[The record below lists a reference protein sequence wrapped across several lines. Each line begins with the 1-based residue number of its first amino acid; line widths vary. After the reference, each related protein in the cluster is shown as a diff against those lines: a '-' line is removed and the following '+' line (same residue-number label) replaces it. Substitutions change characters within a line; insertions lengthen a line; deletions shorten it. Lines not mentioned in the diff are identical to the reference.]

1 MSTIL
6 FELGCEELPP
16 KSLKPLR
23 DALQASVTEQL
34 REAEISFDSIKSF
47 AAPRRLAIQ
56 IQGISDKQPDRT
68 EQKRGPAIKAAF
80 DGDGNPTRAAMGF
93 AKGLGIE
100 ASELITINT
109 DKGDY
114 VGFEQTI
121 HGQAITELLPT
132 IFQTALDNLPIA
144 KRMRSGA
151 SRNEFVRPVQ
161 WAVLMQDD
169 AVIHAIIQGH
179 QTGAQT
185 RGHRFHSPDY
195 HDIAHANDYESLLEG
210 LKVVADFDKRQ
221 TLIKN
226 QVKTLADEVNSDAI
240 VPQDLLDEVTAL
252 VDFPI
257 ALRASFET
265 RFLQVPQEAL
275 ISTMQADQKY
285 FCLTDKAGKL
295 QPYFIFITNI
305 MSQDPNQIIEGNE
318 KVVRPRLA
326 DAEFFFLQ
334 DQKQPLF
341 ALTESLKTRVF
352 QDKLGTIW
360 DKSERIAKLSA
371 FIATLLQQ
379 QGHDISVDEAVRA
392 AMLSKADL
400 ASSLVGEYPELQ
412 GIAGTYYARL
422 DGETEAV
429 AASLEEQYLPKFSG
443 DVLPQT
449 PIGICLALA
458 DRLDTLVGIF
468 AIDQAPTGSK
478 DPFSLRRSAIGILR
492 ILIEKQLPI
501 NLVALVE
508 QAIKGYSDTNGGSK
522 IAKMG
527 DTFTQVMAFL
537 NSRYRAMY
545 TEQSVSVDTI
555 QAVQAIN
562 PHMPL
567 DFDQRIRAV
576 QAFSTLSQASMLA
589 DSNKR
594 VANILAKSEVSV
606 SDTVDETLLTEPAE
620 QNLYGSVR
628 QAQTAVTP
636 LLEQADYTQVLQT
649 LASLDEPLTEF
660 FDNVMVNSE
669 DEALKNNRLALLK
682 QVRALFLTVADIS
695 ELQL

>member
-34 REAEISFDSIKSF
+34 TEADITFDSIKAF

-56 IQGISDKQPDRT
+56 IQGISDKQPDRS

-80 DGDGNPTRAAMGF
+80 DSDGNPTRAAMGF

-114 VGFEQTI
+114 VGYEQVI
-121 HGQAITELLPT
+121 HGQATTELLPA

-161 WAVLMQDD
+161 WAVLMQDSTVID
-169 AVIHAIIQGH
+169 ATIQGH
-179 QTGAQT
+179 QTGTQT

-195 HDIAHANDYESLLEG
+195 HTIAHANDYEQLLDG

-221 TLIKN
+221 MLIKN
-226 QVKTLADEVNSDAI
+226 QVKALADEVNADAI

-257 ALRASFET
+257 ALRANFEA

-305 MSQDPNQIIEGNE
+305 ESKDPNQIIEGNE

-360 DKSERIAKLSA
+360 EKSERIAKLAA
-371 FIATLLQQ
+371 FIATLMQQ
-379 QGHDISVDEAVRA
+379 QGRDISIDETVRA
-392 AMLSKADL
+392 AILSKADL

-422 DGETEAV
+422 NGEPEAV

-443 DVLPQT
+443 DVLPKT

-508 QAIKGYSDTNGGSK
+508 QAIKGYSDAEGSK
-522 IAKMG
+522 IEKMG

-545 TEQSVSVDTI
+545 TEQGVSVDTI

-576 QAFSTLSQASMLA
+576 QAFSELSQASMLA

-606 SDTVDETLLTEPAE
+606 ADNVDEALLSEPAE
-620 QNLYGSVR
+620 QGLYASVI
-628 QAQTAVTP
+628 QAQTAVKP
-636 LLEQADYTQVLQT
+636 LLEQAGYTQVLQT
-649 LASLDEPLTEF
+649 LASLDEPLTQF

-669 DEALKNNRLALLK
+669 DAALKNNRLALLK

>member
-34 REAEISFDSIKSF
+34 NEADINFDSIKAF

-56 IQGISDKQPDRT
+56 IDGISDKQPDRT
-68 EQKRGPAIKAAF
+68 EEKRGPAIKAAF
-80 DGDGNPTRAAMGF
+80 DADGNPTRAAMGF

-100 ASELITINT
+100 ASELTTINT

-114 VGFEQTI
+114 VGYVQTI
-121 HGQAITELLPT
+121 QGQETTELLPT

-169 AVIHAIIQGH
+169 AVIDATIQGH
-179 QTGAQT
+179 QTGNQT

-195 HDIAHANDYESLLEG
+195 HTIAHANDYEQLLDG

-221 TLIKN
+221 TLIEN
-226 QVKTLADEVNSDAI
+226 QVKALADEVNADPI

-257 ALRASFET
+257 ALRANFEA

-305 MSQDPNQIIEGNE
+305 ESKDPNQIIEGNE

-360 DKSERIAKLSA
+360 EKSERIAKLAA
-371 FIATLLQQ
+371 FIAALMQQ
-379 QGHDISVDEAVRA
+379 QGRDINIDETVRA
-392 AMLSKADL
+392 AILSKADL

-422 DGETEAV
+422 NDELEAV

-508 QAIKGYSDTNGGSK
+508 QAIKGYSTSDGSK

-545 TEQSVSVDTI
+545 TEQGVSVDTI

-576 QAFSTLSQASMLA
+576 QAFSELPQAEKLA

-606 SDTVDETLLTEPAE
+606 ADKVDETLLSEPAE
-620 QNLYGSVR
+620 QTLYQAVQ

-636 LLEQADYTQVLQT
+636 LLETADYTQILQT
-649 LASLDEPLTEF
+649 LVSLDAPLTQF
-660 FDNVMVNSE
+660 FADVMVNSE
-669 DEALKNNRLALLK
+669 DAALKNNRLALLK

>member
-34 REAEISFDSIKSF
+34 NEAEIGFDSIKAF
-47 AAPRRLAIQ
+47 AAPRRLAIR
-56 IQGISDKQPDRT
+56 IEGISDKQPDRS

-80 DGDGNPTRAAMGF
+80 DSDGNPTRAAMGF
-93 AKGLGIE
+93 AKGLGID

-114 VGFEQTI
+114 VGYEQI
-121 HGQAITELLPT
+121 IQGQATTELLPT

-161 WAVLMQDD
+161 WAVLMQDS
-169 AVIHAIIQGH
+169 AVIDATIQGH
-179 QTGAQT
+179 QTGKQT

-195 HDIAHANDYESLLEG
+195 HEITHANDYEQLLDG

-226 QVKTLADEVNSDAI
+226 QVKTLADEVNADPI

-257 ALRASFET
+257 ALRANFEA

-305 MSQDPNQIIEGNE
+305 ESKDPNQIIEGNE

-360 DKSERIAKLSA
+360 QKSERIAKLAA
-371 FIATLLQQ
+371 FIATLMQQ
-379 QGHDISVDEAVRA
+379 QGRDINVDETVRA
-392 AMLSKADL
+392 AILSKADL

-422 DGETEAV
+422 NDEPEAV
-429 AASLEEQYLPKFSG
+429 AASLQEQYLPKFSG

-508 QAIKGYSDTNGGSK
+508 QAIKGYSTSEGSK

-545 TEQSVSVDTI
+545 TEQGVSVDTI

-576 QAFSTLSQASMLA
+576 QTFSELPQAEKLA

-594 VANILAKSEVSV
+594 VANILAKSEVNV
-606 SDTVDETLLTEPAE
+606 ADTVDEALLSEAAE
-620 QNLYGSVR
+620 QTLYQAVQ
-628 QAQTAVTP
+628 QAQTAVKP
-636 LLEQADYTQVLQT
+636 LLETADYTQVLQT
-649 LASLDEPLTEF
+649 LVSLDAPLTQF
-660 FDNVMVNSE
+660 FADVMVNSE
-669 DEALKNNRLALLK
+669 DAALKNNRLALLK

>member
-34 REAEISFDSIKSF
+34 NEAEIGFDSIKAF
-47 AAPRRLAIQ
+47 AAPRRLALQ
-56 IQGISDKQPDRT
+56 IDGISDKQPDRT
-68 EQKRGPAIKAAF
+68 EEKRGPAIKAAF
-80 DGDGNPTRAAMGF
+80 DADGNPTRAAIGF

-100 ASELITINT
+100 ASELTTINT

-114 VGFEQTI
+114 VGYVQTI
-121 HGQAITELLPT
+121 QGQATTELLPA

-169 AVIHAIIQGH
+169 AVIDATIQDH
-179 QTGAQT
+179 QTGNQT

-195 HDIAHANDYESLLEG
+195 HTIAHANDYEQLLDG

-226 QVKTLADEVNSDAI
+226 QVKALADEVNADPI

-257 ALRASFET
+257 ALRANFEA

-305 MSQDPNQIIEGNE
+305 ESKDPNQIIEGNE

-360 DKSERIAKLSA
+360 EKSERIAKLAA
-371 FIATLLQQ
+371 FIATLMQE
-379 QGHDISVDEAVRA
+379 QGRDINVDDTVRA
-392 AMLSKADL
+392 AILSKADL

-422 DGETEAV
+422 NDEPEAV

-508 QAIKGYSDTNGGSK
+508 QAIKGYSTSDGSK

-545 TEQSVSVDTI
+545 TEQGVSVDTI

-576 QAFSTLSQASMLA
+576 QAFSELPQAEKLA

-594 VANILAKSEVSV
+594 VANILAKSEGAVA
-606 SDTVDETLLTEPAE
+606 DKVDESLLSEAAE
-620 QNLYGSVR
+620 QALYQAVQ

-636 LLEQADYTQVLQT
+636 LLETADYTQILQT
-649 LASLDEPLTEF
+649 LVSLDAPLTQF
-660 FDNVMVNSE
+660 FADVMVNSE
-669 DEALKNNRLALLK
+669 DAALKNNRLALLK

>member
-16 KSLKPLR
+16 KSLKSLR

-34 REAEISFDSIKSF
+34 NDAEISFESIKAY

-80 DGDGNPTRAAMGF
+80 DSDGNPTRAAMGF

-100 ASELITINT
+100 ASELMTINT

-121 HGQAITELLPT
+121 HGQATTELLPA

-169 AVIHAIIQGH
+169 AVINAIIQGH
-179 QTGAQT
+179 QTGTQT

-195 HDIAHANDYESLLEG
+195 HEIAHANDYEQLLDG
-210 LKVVADFDKRQ
+210 LKVVVDFDKRQ
-221 TLIKN
+221 MLIKN
-226 QVKTLADEVNSDAI
+226 QVKALADEVNADPI

-257 ALRASFET
+257 ALRASFEV

-305 MSQDPNQIIEGNE
+305 ESKDPNQIIEGNE

-360 DKSERIAKLSA
+360 EKSERIAKLAA
-371 FIATLLQQ
+371 FIATLMQQ
-379 QGHDISVDEAVRA
+379 QGQDISVDETARA
-392 AMLSKADL
+392 GILSKADL

-508 QAIKGYSDTNGGSK
+508 QAIKGYSTADGSK
-522 IAKMG
+522 ITKMG

-545 TEQSVSVDTI
+545 TEQGVSVDTI

-576 QAFSTLSQASMLA
+576 QAFSALPQASMLA

-594 VANILAKSEVSV
+594 VANILAKSEAVV
-606 SDTVDETLLTEPAE
+606 ADTVDESLLSEPAE
-620 QNLYGSVR
+620 QNLHSNVR
-628 QAQTAVTP
+628 QAQTAVKP

-649 LASLDEPLTEF
+649 LASLDEPLTQF
-660 FDNVMVNSE
+660 FDGVMVNSE
-669 DEALKNNRLALLK
+669 DDALKNNRLALLK

>member
-23 DALQASVTEQL
+23 DALQTSVTEQL
-34 REAEISFDSIKSF
+34 NEAEIGFDSIKAF

-56 IQGISDKQPDRT
+56 IQGISDKQPDRS

-80 DGDGNPTRAAMGF
+80 DADGNPTRAAMGF
-93 AKGLGIE
+93 AKGLGIDP
-100 ASELITINT
+100 SELVTINT

-114 VGFEQTI
+114 VGYEQVI
-121 HGQAITELLPT
+121 HGRATTELLPA

-144 KRMRSGA
+144 KRMRAGS
-151 SRNEFVRPVQ
+151 SRDEFVRPVQ
-161 WAVLMQDD
+161 WTVLMQDG
-169 AVIHAIIQGH
+169 AVIDATIQGH
-179 QTGAQT
+179 QTGKHT

-195 HDIAHANDYESLLEG
+195 HEIAHANDYEQLLDG

-226 QVKTLADEVNSDAI
+226 QVKALADEVNADSI

-257 ALRASFET
+257 ALRANFEP

-305 MSQDPNQIIEGNE
+305 ESKDPKQIIEGNE

-360 DKSERIAKLSA
+360 EKSERIAKLAA
-371 FIATLLQQ
+371 FIATLMQE
-379 QGHDISVDEAVRA
+379 QGYDISVDETVRA
-392 AMLSKADL
+392 GILSKADL

-422 DGETEAV
+422 NDEPEAV

-443 DVLPQT
+443 DVLPKT

-508 QAIKGYSDTNGGSK
+508 QAIKGYSTSEGSK

-545 TEQSVSVDTI
+545 TEQGVSVDTI

-576 QAFSTLSQASMLA
+576 QTFSELPQAEKLA

-606 SDTVDETLLTEPAE
+606 ADTVDEALLSEPAE
-620 QNLYGSVR
+620 QALYQAVQ
-628 QAQTAVTP
+628 QAQTAVKP
-636 LLEQADYTQVLQT
+636 LLETADYTQVLQT
-649 LASLDEPLTEF
+649 LVSLDAPLSEF
-660 FDNVMVNSE
+660 FVDVMVNSE
-669 DEALKNNRLALLK
+669 DAALKNNRLALLK

>member
-23 DALQASVTEQL
+23 DALENSVKEQL
-34 REAEISFDSIKSF
+34 TEANISFDSIKAF
-47 AAPRRLAIQ
+47 AAPRRLALQ
-56 IQGISDKQPDRT
+56 IEGIADKQPDRT

-80 DGDGNPTRAAMGF
+80 DADGNPTRAAMGF

-100 ASELITINT
+100 ASELTTINT

-114 VGFEQTI
+114 VGYEQTV
-121 HGQAITELLPT
+121 HGQATTELLPA

-151 SRNEFVRPVQ
+151 SREEFVRPVQ

-169 AVIHAIIQGH
+169 AVIDATIQGH
-179 QTGAQT
+179 QTGTQT
-185 RGHRFHSPDY
+185 RGHRFHSPGY
-195 HDIAHANDYESLLEG
+195 HTIAHANDYEELLKG

-221 TLIKN
+221 MLIKN
-226 QVKTLADEVNSDAI
+226 QVKALANQVNANAI

-257 ALRASFET
+257 ALRADFES

-285 FCLTDKAGKL
+285 FCLTDKEGKL

-305 MSQDPNQIIEGNE
+305 ESKDPKQIIEGNE

-360 DKSERIAKLSA
+360 EKSERIAKLAA
-371 FIATLLQQ
+371 FVATLMQQ
-379 QGHDISVDEAVRA
+379 QGAQIDIEETVRA
-392 AMLSKADL
+392 AMLAKADL

-422 DGETEAV
+422 NGEPAAV

-443 DVLPQT
+443 DVLPKT

-508 QAIKGYSDTNGGSK
+508 QAIKNYTSTEGSK

-545 TEQSVSVDTI
+545 TEQGVSVDTI

-576 QAFSTLSQASMLA
+576 QTFSELPQASMLA

-594 VANILAKSEVSV
+594 VANILAKSEVTV
-606 SDTVDETLLTEPAE
+606 ADKVDEALLAEPAE
-620 QNLYGSVR
+620 QVLYSSVR

-636 LLEQADYTQVLQT
+636 LLEKADYTQVLQT
-649 LASLDEPLTEF
+649 LASLDEPLTQF

-669 DEALKNNRLALLK
+669 DAALKNNRLALLN